1 MDKKTISTNK
11 APAAIG
17 PYSQAVTA
25 GDFVFTSGQIPND
38 KDTKMIAGEGI
49 EEQAH
54 MAFSNLEA
62 VLEAAGSGLDS
73 VIKTTVFLKDMDD
86 FAAMNKVYGAY
97 FSEDCP
103 ARSCVEVSKL
113 PLGVRI
119 EIEAIALKNK

>member
-1 MDKKTISTNK
+1 MKKETISTSK

-25 GDFVFTSGQIPND
+25 GDLVFTSGQIPND
-38 KDTKMIAGEGI
+38 KNTKMIAGEGI

-54 MAFSNLEA
+54 MALSNLEA
-62 VLEAAGSGLDS
+62 VLTAAGAGLDT
-73 VIKTTVFLKDMDD
+73 VVKTTVYLKDMGD
-86 FAAMNKVYGAY
+86 FVAMNKVYGAY
-97 FSEDCP
+97 FSGDCP

-119 EIEAIALKNK
+119 EVEAIALKK

>member
-1 MDKKTISTNK
+1 MKKESISTNK

-38 KDTKMIAGEGI
+38 KNTKMIAGEGI

-54 MAFSNLEA
+54 MALTNLEA
-62 VLEAAGSGLDS
+62 VLEAAGAGLDS
-73 VIKTTVFLKDMDD
+73 VIKTTVFLKDMGD

-119 EIEAIALKNK
+119 EVEAVALKK